1 MGTDTSKTPA
11 ENNTGMETISAAE
24 TRDDNCRARQLRQER
39 GRNEANLLAAQKEA
53 VLGALRL
60 TVSDIIHREHLSQCH
75 HQQSHFIMRS
85 RTKKPSKSGI
95 TPIPEPPKLPWLGH
109 VAEFKSEDS
118 LQDLIR
124 LHDKYGDI
132 YRLRFPEG
140 KSFVTLGSQKLINE
154 VCDETRFCKSIRSEL
169 SEVRN
174 LGNDGLFTA
183 REGEENW
190 GIAHRVLM
198 PAFGPVAIRGMFDE
212 MYDIATQLALKW
224 ARHGSSQPILAADDF
239 TRLAFDTIALCSMD
253 YRFNSFYRD
262 SVHPFIDRMGSVL
275 TESGK
280 RFQRPA
286 AARLLY
292 RTTTK
297 KYFDDIKQMREVAD
311 EVVQAR
317 KADPD
322 NKKKDLLTAMLNGVD
337 AKTGR
342 KMTDTSIADNLITF
356 LVAGHETTSGTL
368 SFFFYSLLKNPEC
381 YQKAQKEVDEIVG
394 REPLTVEKIFKLKYV
409 MAALR
414 ETLRVCSP
422 IPGIAVE
429 ALEDTLLDGKYPV
442 SKGEP
447 LAPFFTRSHVDPRV
461 FGDDAHLFRPERML
475 DENFERLQREFPNCW
490 KPFGNGARAC
500 IGRPFAIQ
508 EMLLAVTVLLQNFNF
523 SMDDPGY
530 QLRIMETLTIKP
542 KDFYMRAALRHGMS
556 PLELEQRLRG
566 TSVETVATANGVVRE
581 NGGKTARGGAQSI
594 SIFYGSN
601 SGTCEA
607 LAHRLAA
614 DASSHGYSA
623 SCVESLDFAKESL
636 PTDRPVV
643 IITSSYEGEPP
654 DNAAHFVSW
663 LKNLQGT
670 SLDKVSYA
678 VFGVGNREW
687 THTFHK
693 VPKLVDTALEKNGAR
708 RIAEMGLTDTSEKD
722 PFTDF
727 ETWEDGTFWPSLQK
741 DGPTLQSRQVGP
753 QTDLSVR
760 VSMPRSSTL
769 RHDVNEAVVTA
780 ARDLS
785 GPGVPLK
792 RHLEIALPTGISYR
806 AGDYLCV
813 LPINPKET
821 ISRVFRHF
829 RLSWDA
835 ILTIDGEKRMALP
848 MGQPTSAWNVLSA
861 YVELAQPATKR
872 NILSLA
878 AFASDEATK
887 QELQDL
893 AGSKLQ
899 EEITSKRVS
908 VMDLLERFPKIELPL
923 ASFLSM
929 LPPMRIRQYSIASSP
944 LKSPHHV
951 SVSYSILDEPCHSGQ
966 GQYIGVATSYL
977 SSLTPDEIVHVAIR
991 PSHVAFHLPPRPET
1005 TPIICVAAGA
1015 GIGPFRAFIE
1025 ERAEQLA
1032 AGRKLAPAM
1041 LFFGCRG
1048 KNDDLYR
1055 EEFDAWE
1062 KQGAVVVKRAYS
1074 RETAEE
1080 TKGCKYVQHRMVKDK
1095 EELGELW
1102 EQGAKLYV
1110 CGSREMG
1117 NAVEEACVELLKE
1130 LQGMDEQEARA
1141 FVEEVRNERF
1151 ATDVFT

>member
-1 MGTDTSKTPA
+1 MPS
-11 ENNTGMETISAAE
+11 
-24 TRDDNCRARQLRQER
+24 
-39 GRNEANLLAAQKEA
+39 
-53 VLGALRL
+53 
-60 TVSDIIHREHLSQCH
+60 
-75 HQQSHFIMRS
+75 F
-85 RTKKPSKSGI
+85 TKKPSRPGI

-109 VAEFKSEDS
+109 ITEFKSEDS
-118 LQDLIR
+118 TQDLNR
-124 LHDKYGDI
+124 LHDI
-132 YRLRFPEG
+132 Y
-140 KSFVTLGSQKLINE
+140 GSQKLVNE
-154 VCDETRFCKSIRSEL
+154 VCDETRFCKCINTEL

-174 LGNDGLFTA
+174 LANDGLFTA

-190 GIAHRVLM
+190 GVAHRILM
-198 PAFGPVAIRGMFDE
+198 PAFGPVSIRGMFDE
-212 MYDIATQLALKW
+212 MHDIATQLALKW
-224 ARHGSSQPILAADDF
+224 ARHGSSQPILATEDF
-239 TRLAFDTIALCSMD
+239 TRLAFDTVALCSMD

-262 SVHPFIDRMGSVL
+262 SLHPFIDQMGSVL
-275 TESGK
+275 VESGN
-280 RFQRPA
+280 RYQRPA
-286 AARLLY
+286 MARLLY

-297 KYFDDIKQMREVAD
+297 KYFNDINKMRQVAD

-317 KADPD
+317 RANPD
-322 NKKKDLLTAMLNGVD
+322 SKKKDLLAAMMNGVD
-337 AKTGR
+337 PKTGK
-342 KMTDTSIADNLITF
+342 KMSDVSIADNLITF
-356 LVAGHETTSGTL
+356 LIAGHETTSGTL

-381 YQKAQKEVDEIVG
+381 YQKVQKEVDEVVG
-394 REPLTVEKIFKLKYV
+394 RDPITVEKVFRLKYV

-414 ETLRVCSP
+414 ETLRLCSP

-429 ALEDTLLDGKYPV
+429 ALEDTLLDGKYPI
-442 SKGEP
+442 SKGECISP
-447 LAPFFTRSHVDPRV
+447 YMVRSHVDPRV

-475 DENFERLQREFPNCW
+475 DETFERLQKEFPNCW

-508 EMLLAVTVLLQNFNF
+508 EMLLCVALLLQNFNF
-523 SMDDPGY
+523 SMNDPGY
-530 QLRIMETLTIKP
+530 NLRLIETLTLKP
-542 KDFYMRAALRHGMS
+542 KDFYMRASLRHGMS

-566 TSVETVATANGVVRE
+566 TTSGTSIAVKKNGENHGANALKSDT
-581 NGGKTARGGAQSI
+581 NPI

-607 LAHRLAA
+607 LAYRLAA
-614 DASSHGYSA
+614 DASSHGFST
-623 SCVESLDFAKESL
+623 SCIESLDVAKENL

-643 IITSSYEGEPP
+643 IITSSYEGQPP

-670 SLDKVSYA
+670 SLNQVSYA

-687 THTFHK
+687 AHTFHK
-693 VPKLVDTALEKNGAR
+693 IPKLVDSELEHNGAKR
-708 RIAEMGLTDTSEKD
+708 FAEIGLTDVSEKD

-727 ETWEDGTFWPSLQK
+727 ESWEDGTLWPSLHK
-741 DGPTLQSRQVGP
+741 DSPAP
-753 QTDLSVR
+753 QTQAVKPQPDLSVR

-769 RHDVNEAVVTA
+769 RQDVSEAVVMA

-792 RHLEIALPTGISYR
+792 RHLEIALPSGMSYR

-813 LPINPKET
+813 LPINPRET
-821 ISRVFRHF
+821 VSRVFRHF

-835 ILTIDGEKRMALP
+835 VLTIDGEKRMALP

-878 AFASDEATK
+878 EFAPDDGTK
-887 QELQDL
+887 RELEDL
-893 AGSKLQ
+893 AGPRLQ
-899 EEITSKRVS
+899 EEVTKKRTSVI
-908 VMDLLERFPKIELPL
+908 DLLERFPKIELPL

-944 LKSPHHV
+944 LKNPHHV
-951 SVSYSILDEPCHSGQ
+951 SVSYSILDEPSHSGQ
-966 GQYIGVATSYL
+966 GRHIGVATSYL
-977 SSLTPDEIVHVAIR
+977 SSLSPNELVHVAIR

-1015 GIGPFRAFIE
+1015 GVGPFRGFIE

-1032 AGRKLAPAM
+1032 AGRKLAPAL

-1048 KNDDLYR
+1048 KADDLYR
-1055 EEFDAWE
+1055 EEFDSWE
-1062 KQGAVVVKRAYS
+1062 KQGAVVVNRAYS
-1074 RETAEE
+1074 RESVGE
-1080 TKGCKYVQHRMVKDK
+1080 TKGCKYVQHRMIKDK
-1095 EELGELW
+1095 EEICELW

-1117 NAVEEACVELLKE
+1117 NAVEETIVQLLKE
-1130 LQGMDEQEARA
+1130 LQGVDEESARA
-1141 FVEEVRNERF
+1141 LVEEVRNERF